1 MALILPDLCNRS
13 QKCEFLIQNPSESY
27 MLATDLETSK
37 DTLGAKQTCLCAYM
51 ACPLPAA
58 SRKPGLRDSCSL
70 CPLDS
75 PSFLGKA
82 HATPCI
88 GFAVDTLCWK
98 MCLQGRQSPRRVT
111 CVQGPGV
118 CPGSAAHSS
127 PSHCH
132 PHPRPGWGRI
142 RWGRSSV

>member
-82 HATPCI
+82 HATPCMRLTHFV
-88 GFAVDTLCWK
+88 GKCVYREGRVPDGSRVCKA
-98 MCLQGRQSPRRVT
+98 QGSVL
-111 CVQGPGV
+111 GV
-118 CPGSAAHSS
+118 LPIAPPATATPTPAPVGA
-127 PSHCH
+127 
-132 PHPRPGWGRI
+132 G
-142 RWGRSSV
+142 